1 VTQDFEGDQFTF
13 FKFLPEDLETLFGL
27 GVQELAVYDGIEAQI
42 AEQLRRDRLPLVE
55 IDSFYLP
62 DTQATAYRREHVKT
76 TIGAVELDAPARR
89 LGYFHNTGYHL
100 VEGEDFDG
108 LFHRLPHQAANPDL
122 MFPYAEFVK
131 RRRPPLEGSDLTEAS
146 VRLLRQHLARR
157 PERNPVSAYRAEFGR
172 HIETL
177 ASRPMSYFHLYCFNT
192 ARQLG
197 ANFELLGSHLRWL
210 DERAGLGLEDLAAGA
225 TRIAADAKVLQFQLA
240 RSVKR
245 ARLDDCGPALAQP
258 QLRQRRE
265 AAQAKRLPPARLQVQ
280 AVPKIP
286 VVERRRA
293 LQAPGAGGAKGGGN
307 GARHDGRQ
315 PSGAARQLPWARHG
329 SGLGAEKLP
338 ARIHGHDALAGDGD
352 DPGHH

>member
-1 VTQDFEGDQFTF
+1 VPLPLLPRPDPGTYRPHALHGPDRQWQETNCYIDLWIEILHAIGLDPEAALGFTVTQDFEGAQFTF

-245 ARLDDCGPALAQP
+245 ARLDDCGPALER
-258 QLRQRRE
+258 LE
-265 AAQAKRLPPARLQVQ
+265 AAYDLVIGGLAARL
-280 AVPKIP
+280 
-286 VVERRRA
+286 R
-293 LQAPGAGGAKGGGN
+293 
-307 GARHDGRQ
+307 
-315 PSGAARQLPWARHG
+315 
-329 SGLGAEKLP
+329 
-338 ARIHGHDALAGDGD
+338 
-352 DPGHH
+352 

>member
-1 VTQDFEGDQFTF
+1 VPLPLLPRLDPGTYRPHALHGPDRQWQETNCYIDLWIEILHAIGLDPEAALGFTVTQDFEGDQFTF

-108 LFHRLPHQAANPDL
+108 LFHRLPHQASNPDL

-131 RRRPPLEGSDLTEAS
+131 RRRPPLEGADLTEAS

-157 PERNPVSAYRAEFGR
+157 PEKNPVSAYRAEFGR

-225 TRIAADAKVLQFQLA
+225 TRIASDAKVLQFQLA

-245 ARLDDCGPALAQP
+245 ARLDDCGPALER
-258 QLRQRRE
+258 LE
-265 AAQAKRLPPARLQVQ
+265 AAYDLVIGGLAARL
-280 AVPKIP
+280 
-286 VVERRRA
+286 R
-293 LQAPGAGGAKGGGN
+293 
-307 GARHDGRQ
+307 
-315 PSGAARQLPWARHG
+315 
-329 SGLGAEKLP
+329 
-338 ARIHGHDALAGDGD
+338 
-352 DPGHH
+352 

>member
-1 VTQDFEGDQFTF
+1 VPLPLLPRLDPGTYRPHALHGPDRQWQETNCYIDLWIEILHAIGLDPEAALGFTVTQDFEGDQFTF

-245 ARLDDCGPALAQP
+245 ARLDDCGPALER
-258 QLRQRRE
+258 LE
-265 AAQAKRLPPARLQVQ
+265 AAYGLVIGGLAARL
-280 AVPKIP
+280 
-286 VVERRRA
+286 R
-293 LQAPGAGGAKGGGN
+293 
-307 GARHDGRQ
+307 
-315 PSGAARQLPWARHG
+315 
-329 SGLGAEKLP
+329 
-338 ARIHGHDALAGDGD
+338 
-352 DPGHH
+352 